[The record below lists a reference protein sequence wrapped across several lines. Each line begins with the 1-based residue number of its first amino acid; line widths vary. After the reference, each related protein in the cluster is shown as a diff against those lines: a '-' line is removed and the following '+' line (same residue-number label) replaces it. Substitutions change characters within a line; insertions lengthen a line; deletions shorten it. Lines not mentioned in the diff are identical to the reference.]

1 MLHILLMILKIVGI
15 LIAIILGLLLL
26 AMLLLVF
33 APLQY
38 RLNGSCKGTLESA
51 EVNLRF
57 TWLYRVFDGYV
68 SYREGKSDWQ
78 VRILW
83 KKLNVKKKSENVKSD
98 LPQKEEMRQEKSQEE
113 PNHAEE
119 KKEQP
124 AIVSEDIS
132 EQKDDLESQ
141 VEKKSKAEESGTKEK
156 NHGWI
161 EKIKKIFYKIKYT
174 FQKFCDKIKIIGE
187 KKERI
192 IEFLAD
198 EIHQNAFIKLKE
210 ELMRL
215 LRFLKPKYLSGCVRF
230 GFEDPS
236 LTGKVLAWLSMFYG
250 MYGEHLIL
258 QPDFQEKVLEGELHV
273 RGKVRGSYFLIVLF
287 HIWRS
292 KEIRTTYQHV
302 RKFKL

>member
-26 AMLLLVF
+26 AMLILVF
-33 APLQY
+33 APLHY
-38 RLNGSCKGTLESA
+38 RLDGSCKGTLDTVDVS
-51 EVNLRF
+51 LRF
-57 TWLYRVFDGYV
+57 TWLYRIFGGYV
-68 SYREGKSDWQ
+68 SYQDGKSDWQ

-83 KKLNVKKKSENVKSD
+83 KKLNVKKESANEEND
-98 LPQKEEMRQEKSQEE
+98 LSQKEEMHQEKSQEE

-119 KKEQP
+119 KKDQP
-124 AIVSEDIS
+124 AMVSEDIS
-132 EQKDDLESQ
+132 EQKDDPEPK
-141 VEKKSKAEESGTKEK
+141 VIIKSETEESGTKEK
-156 NHGWI
+156 KHVWI

-174 FQKFCDKIKIIGE
+174 FRKFCDKIKIIGE
-187 KKERI
+187 KKERL
-192 IEFLAD
+192 IEFLTD

-273 RGKVRGSYFLIVLF
+273 GGKVRGSYFLIVLF
-287 HIWRS
+287 YIWRS

>member
-15 LIAIILGLLLL
+15 LIAIILILLLL
-26 AMLLLVF
+26 AMLILVF

-38 RLNGSCKGTLESA
+38 RLDGSCKGTLETA

-57 TWLYRVFDGYV
+57 TWLYRVFGGYV

-83 KKLNVKKKSENVKSD
+83 KKLNVKKESENVKND
-98 LPQKEEMRQEKSQEE
+98 LPQKKEMCQEKSQEE
-113 PNHAEE
+113 SNHAEE
-119 KKEQP
+119 KKDHP
-124 AIVSEDIS
+124 AIVSEEIS
-132 EQKDDLESQ
+132 EQKDKPESQ
-141 VEKKSKAEESGTKEK
+141 AEKKSKVEESVTKEK

-174 FQKFCDKIKIIGE
+174 FRKFCDKIKIIAE
-187 KKERI
+187 KKEKL

-198 EIHQNAFIKLKE
+198 EIHQNAFVKLKE

-273 RGKVRGSYFLIVLF
+273 RGKVRASYFLIVLF

>member
-1 MLHILLMILKIVGI
+1 MLHILLMVLKIVGI

-26 AMLLLVF
+26 AMLILVF

-38 RLNGSCKGTLESA
+38 RLDGCCKGTLDTA

-57 TWLYRVFDGYV
+57 TWLYRVFGGYV

-83 KKLNVKKKSENVKSD
+83 KKLHVKNESENVKSD
-98 LPQKEEMRQEKSQEE
+98 LPKKEEMFQEKSQDES
-113 PNHAEE
+113 NHAKE
-119 KKEQP
+119 KRNHP
-124 AIVSEDIS
+124 AIVSEEVS
-132 EQKDDLESQ
+132 EQKDEPESQ
-141 VEKKSKAEESGTKEK
+141 DERKSKAEESDTKDK
-156 NHGWI
+156 KYVWV
-161 EKIKKIFYKIKYT
+161 EKIKKIFCKIKYT
-174 FQKFCDKIKIIGE
+174 FRKFCDKIKIIAE
-187 KKERI
+187 KKERF
-192 IEFLAD
+192 IEFLTD
-198 EIHQNAFIKLKE
+198 EIHQSAFIKLKE
-210 ELMRL
+210 ELMCL
-215 LRFLKPKYLSGCVRF
+215 LRFLKPKYLSGNIHF

-250 MYGEHLIL
+250 MYGEQLTL
-258 QPDFQEKVLEGELHV
+258 QPDFQEKVLEGEI
-273 RGKVRGSYFLIVLF
+273 RIQGKVRGSYFLIVLF

>member
-26 AMLLLVF
+26 AMLILVF

-38 RLNGSCKGTLESA
+38 RLDGSCKGTLDTA

-57 TWLYRVFDGYV
+57 IWLYRILGGYFIYRDGTP
-68 SYREGKSDWQ
+68 DWQ
-78 VRILW
+78 IRILW
-83 KKLNVKKKSENVKSD
+83 KKLHVKKESENVKSD
-98 LPQKEEMRQEKSQEE
+98 LPQKKEMCQEKSQEE
-113 PNHAEE
+113 SNDH
-119 KKEQP
+119 P

-132 EQKDDLESQ
+132 EQKDEPESQ
-141 VEKKSKAEESGTKEK
+141 AEKKSKAEESGTKEK

-174 FQKFCDKIKIIGE
+174 FQKFCDKIKIIAE
-187 KKERI
+187 KKEKL

-198 EIHQNAFIKLKE
+198 EIHQNAFVKLKE

>member
-26 AMLLLVF
+26 AMLILVF

-38 RLNGSCKGTLESA
+38 RLDGSCKGTLDTA

-57 TWLYRVFDGYV
+57 IWLYRILGGYFIYRDGTP
-68 SYREGKSDWQ
+68 DWQ
-78 VRILW
+78 IWILW
-83 KKLNVKKKSENVKSD
+83 KKLHVKKESENVKSD
-98 LPQKEEMRQEKSQEE
+98 LPQNKEMCQEKSQEE
-113 PNHAEE
+113 SNDH
-119 KKEQP
+119 P
-124 AIVSEDIS
+124 AIVSEEVS
-132 EQKDDLESQ
+132 EQKDKPESQ
-141 VEKKSKAEESGTKEK
+141 AEKKSKVEESVTKEK

-174 FQKFCDKIKIIGE
+174 FRKFCDKIKIIAE
-187 KKERI
+187 KKEKL

-198 EIHQNAFIKLKE
+198 EIHQNAFVKLKE

-215 LRFLKPKYLSGCVRF
+215 LRFLKPKYLSGYVRF

-273 RGKVRGSYFLIVLF
+273 RGKVRASYFLIVLF

>member
-26 AMLLLVF
+26 AMLILVF

-38 RLNGSCKGTLESA
+38 RLDGSCKGTLDTVDVS
-51 EVNLRF
+51 LRF
-57 TWLYRVFDGYV
+57 TWLYRILGGYFIYRDGTP
-68 SYREGKSDWQ
+68 DWQ
-78 VRILW
+78 IRILW
-83 KKLNVKKKSENVKSD
+83 KKLHVKKESENVKSD

-119 KKEQP
+119 KKDQP
-124 AIVSEDIS
+124 AMVSEDIS

-156 NHGWI
+156 KYVWI

-174 FQKFCDKIKIIGE
+174 FRKFCDKIKIIAE
-187 KKERI
+187 KKEKL

-198 EIHQNAFIKLKE
+198 EIHQNVFRKLKE

-215 LRFLKPKYLSGCVRF
+215 LRFLKPKYLSGSIHF

-273 RGKVRGSYFLIVLF
+273 RGKVRASYFLIVLF